1 MSWPTGSTILKSLL
15 ELDMFGERLVQYL
28 MKLLTLLQAGYSPS
42 EPFFVSRPGA
52 TSETDGV
59 LLSLVSA
66 FEGHSHL
73 RPFMLILDPIEMT
86 EIARIWLPED
96 YDISV
101 SFHGIF
107 VKH

>member
-15 ELDMFGERLVQYL
+15 ELDTYGERLGQYIN
-28 MKLLTLLQAGYSPS
+28 KLLTSLQAGYSPS

-59 LLSLVSA
+59 ILSLVSA